1 MQAIKKNEEYNEKE
15 LAPLPSE
22 LCYAATVDI
31 YNAEQEIT
39 ELMIRRA
46 CEQMEAQQQFPFAAG
61 PSKSA

>member
-1 MQAIKKNEEYNEKE
+1 MQAIKKDVECNETE

-31 YNAEQEIT
+31 YNVEQEIT

-46 CEQMEAQQQFPFAAG
+46 CEQMEGQQQFPFAAV